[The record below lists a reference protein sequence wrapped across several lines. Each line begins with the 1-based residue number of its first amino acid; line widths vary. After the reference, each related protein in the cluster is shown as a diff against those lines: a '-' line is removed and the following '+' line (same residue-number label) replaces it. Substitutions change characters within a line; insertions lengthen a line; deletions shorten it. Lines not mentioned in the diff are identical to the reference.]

1 MSTEGLP
8 LEVTNNFLALEP
20 HLVERVKAAVAGMV
34 PAVHVLTSSELADV
48 KEQGQHT
55 PAVHVIYAGYRV
67 AEAVGTKWR
76 LVHKWLA
83 VAAVRNVANVK
94 TGEAARRDAGVLAT
108 KVAMALA
115 GAPIPGATK
124 PLEMVTP
131 PAPRYASG
139 FQYLPSAFEAET
151 VFIKP
156 QP

>member
-1 MSTEGLP
+1 MSTAGLP
-8 LEVTNNFLALEP
+8 LEVANNFLALEP

-48 KEQGQHT
+48 KEQGQLT

-115 GAPIPGATK
+115 GASIPGTTK

>member
-1 MSTEGLP
+1 MSTAGLP

-20 HLVERVKAAVAGMV
+20 HLVERVKAAVAGMT
-34 PAVHVLTSSELADV
+34 PAVHVLTSADLADV
-48 KEQGQHT
+48 KEQAQLT

-67 AEAVGTKWR
+67 TEAAGIKWR

-83 VAAVRNVANVK
+83 VSAVRNVANTK
-94 TGEAARRDAGVLAT
+94 SGEAARRDAGLLAT

-115 GAPIPGATK
+115 GASIPGATRA
-124 PLEMVTP
+124 LEMVTP
-131 PAPRYASG
+131 PPARYASG